1 MRSQSPVT
9 CPAAAAAAAQ
19 SLQSCPTLC
28 DPMDCSLPGF
38 SVHGILQA
46 RTLEWV
52 VTCHTYIQTTVN
64 IQSQNFNI
72 KTYFKILLGRIL
84 KISHFSLCIGTIQET
99 FPQFYSLD
107 LNLATF
113 HVEGDTF
120 HISNIFPIHLKI

>member
-1 MRSQSPVT
+1 M
-9 CPAAAAAAAQ
+9 
-19 SLQSCPTLC
+19 
-28 DPMDCSLPGF
+28 
-38 SVHGILQA
+38 
-46 RTLEWV
+46 
-52 VTCHTYIQTTVN
+52 CHTYIQTTVN

-72 KTYFKILLGRIL
+72 KTQLKILLGRRIL

-99 FPQFYSLD
+99 LPQFYSLD